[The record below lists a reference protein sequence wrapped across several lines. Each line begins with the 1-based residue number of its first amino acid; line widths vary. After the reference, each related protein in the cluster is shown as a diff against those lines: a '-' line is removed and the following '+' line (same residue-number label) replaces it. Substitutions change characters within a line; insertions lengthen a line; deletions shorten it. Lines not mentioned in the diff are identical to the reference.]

1 MSTITEIT
9 VQLPD
14 VIIERLTAIVQAAG
28 ISVDSAVEDALL
40 PWLED
45 QEERRVGPVNLG

>member
-1 MSTITEIT
+1 MSTITVDLLDEIT
-9 VQLPD
+9 D
-14 VIIERLTAIVQAAG
+14 RLNAVTQAAG

>member
-1 MSTITEIT
+1 MEIT
-9 VQLPD
+9 VTLPD
-14 VIIERLTAIVQAAG
+14 EIIERLNAVTAIND
-28 ISVDSAVEDALL
+28 ISVDAAVTDALL